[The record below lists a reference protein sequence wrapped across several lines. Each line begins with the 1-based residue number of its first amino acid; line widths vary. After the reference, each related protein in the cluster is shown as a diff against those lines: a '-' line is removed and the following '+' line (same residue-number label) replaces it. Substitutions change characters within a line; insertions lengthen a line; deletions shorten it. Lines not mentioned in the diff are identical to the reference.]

1 MTQVAQGSERIKMA
15 RVAML
20 RPSRECI
27 YAPSRL
33 QPAQKTIPYTEF
45 LERYADYPR
54 VIQVS
59 FADDCLSNAQPVTAY
74 GRGLDCWY
82 IVAPNA

>member
-1 MTQVAQGSERIKMA
+1 MDSKTVTLQPIAM
-15 RVAML
+15 RVPNRAGV
-20 RPSRECI
+20 

-33 QPAQKTIPYTEF
+33 LDTKKISENEF
-45 LERYADYPR
+45 MSKFADNPR

-59 FADDCLSNAQPVTAY
+59 FKDDGISNPQCITAY

-82 IVAPNA
+82 IVTDNNEADQ